1 MKPADVKS
9 NTNINSSKEIN
20 NKDPKFKSGDIVG
33 I

>member
-20 NKDPKFKSGDIVG
+20 NKDPTFKRGDIVG